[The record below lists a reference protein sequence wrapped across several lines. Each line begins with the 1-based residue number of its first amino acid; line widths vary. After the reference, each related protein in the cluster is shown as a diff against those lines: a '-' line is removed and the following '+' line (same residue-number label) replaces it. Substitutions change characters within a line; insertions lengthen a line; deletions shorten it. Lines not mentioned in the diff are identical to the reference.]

1 MLVGFNSQTDF
12 RYVKTI
18 ANLLTLMSNVIS
30 PPASSHNFQ
39 YITDVK
45 RDLRSTGTVLTKV
58 KLSTITENKIITQ
71 TLDGT
76 RILCYY
82 SHNKESTMV
91 ISVVGLLNS
100 RVAHLKPRIQH
111 LVNQHTFHFEEH
123 EIKKHSHYCIL
134 TPHAKHE
141 SWHSPKAIHK
151 IRIREGGLDA
161 IVNTILR
168 ITK

>member
-1 MLVGFNSQTDF
+1 MTQPTTSA
-12 RYVKTI
+12 K
-18 ANLLTLMSNVIS
+18 LLTLMSNVIS
-30 PPASSHNFQ
+30 PPVLCIHSSHNFNISLMSNVTWGQ
-39 YITDVK
+39 
-45 RDLRSTGTVLTKV
+45 LAVLTKV